1 MRKYFLELFAIG
13 LVDSEG
19 RINTEHMTSDALMT
33 AMKTMEELTQM
44 KMDRLVLETTME
56 MILCMFESCDTEEFT
71 EILGKL
77 LGRKQ
82 TSKVTAHLEALEEL
96 LTEEEYRGFLAEY
109 LGYLT
114 VNVAE
119 FIRSTIIENGLM
131 LLAGSGGEEDGEED
145 GEDGL

>member
-71 EILGKL
+71 EIFCKETTIFLFCQQFLQCFQMSCHFRSL
-77 LGRKQ
+77 LSAKQ
-82 TSKVTAHLEALEEL
+82 
-96 LTEEEYRGFLAEY
+96 LA
-109 LGYLT
+109 
-114 VNVAE
+114 
-119 FIRSTIIENGLM
+119 
-131 LLAGSGGEEDGEED
+131 
-145 GEDGL
+145 